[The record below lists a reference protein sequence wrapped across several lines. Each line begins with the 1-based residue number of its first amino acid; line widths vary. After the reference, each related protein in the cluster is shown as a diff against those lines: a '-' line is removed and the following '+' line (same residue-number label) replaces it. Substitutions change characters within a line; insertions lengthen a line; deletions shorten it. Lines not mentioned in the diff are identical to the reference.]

1 MANVLFECN
10 VTEFNIIPPEDNS
23 ANCFSINEKC
33 LIINLMDDDIIWHQ
47 SEISKDDAI
56 KLAKLILFV
65 YEV

>member
-10 VTEFNIIPPEDNS
+10 VTEFDIMSEANG
-23 ANCFSINEKC
+23 NCFTVNEKC
-33 LIINLMDDDIIWHQ
+33 LTISLINEEAQ
-47 SEISKDDAI
+47 ISKEDAI